1 MTMMMVMVMMMMT
14 IEKDIGLVLIEYVQ
28 IFATASAAS
37 IEELCA
43 RSWIIITMVMVTTLH
58 LKEAKTMMKICDDYC
73 WAREFPK

>member
-1 MTMMMVMVMMMMT
+1 MMMT

-43 RSWIIITMVMVTTLH
+43 RS
-58 LKEAKTMMKICDDYC
+58 
-73 WAREFPK
+73 